1 MVPKKVPT
9 LTVCRKC
16 KHPVNL
22 NGGFPPHPSIC
33 TLRPSHPVDI
43 TFSFI
48 QAFMRK
54 KYCFFFYKTK
64 VLLDHTLFRRH
75 IPQPLPFLGQGDEH
89 FCPSVSV
96 GIIFKHSL
104 PLIFLKYFCVRRRM
118 TWAGLVHSVLETG
131 YFAFDS

>member
-1 MVPKKVPT
+1 MRKQFRVVPKKVPT

-54 KYCFFFYKTK
+54 KYCFFFSFKTK
-64 VLLDHTLFRRH
+64 VCCWTTLCSGGTFPNLCLSLDR
-75 IPQPLPFLGQGDEH
+75 
-89 FCPSVSV
+89 
-96 GIIFKHSL
+96 
-104 PLIFLKYFCVRRRM
+104 
-118 TWAGLVHSVLETG
+118 ETSIS
-131 YFAFDS
+131 AHL